1 VIPFDGGVDL
11 DEVLLTANVNGARLE
26 AIRGDALTTEDLR
39 FLVEEARAAQELRRA
54 VATLL
59 FAVALPAHPATYPA
73 MTKAWRAANETLKKL
88 GHRA

>member
-1 VIPFDGGVDL
+1 VIPFDDSVDL
-11 DEVLLTANVNGARLE
+11 DEVLLTANVNGARLD
-26 AIRGDALTTEDLR
+26 AIRGDELTTEDLR
-39 FLVEEARAAQELRRA
+39 FLVAEARAAQDLRRS

-59 FAVALPAHPATYPA
+59 SSAFPRPWDHPA